1 MRFVPEGFA
10 PSAGAR
16 GAAPE
21 PARRGAGGS
30 GGLWGGPG
38 GCWGGSAGP
47 VPSRPVLAFA
57 PLLGS
62 FASPPRAARLAAAG
76 GAPGLR
82 RSLLRGRSLGG
93 RGGNGGSGG
102 PRGGAGGRR
111 GAAPLLPC
119 PWGPRGARGSGGG
132 GPPRAESGARRGHRG
147 IPEPRSPGALSPW
160 GGRARPALLPW
171 LHPSSPPSIAASL
184 LPSGAAP
191 AAKLLPVPRRGPR
204 KAAAGPG
211 SEAGSGRGR
220 PAARCGGER
229 RGCAGGVR
237 EAAAGGLG

>member
-21 PARRGAGGS
+21 PARRGAGDS

-62 FASPPRAARLAAAG
+62 FGSPPRAARLAAAG

-82 RSLLRGRSLGG
+82 RSLLRGRSLGAGGETAGAEGPEGERGDGGERPRCCRARGGPAGLGAEAGAAPPGRRAG
-93 RGGNGGSGG
+93 RGGGTAASPSPALPERF
-102 PRGGAGGRR
+102 PRGAGEPVLPSFPGSIPPRLHPSLPPCFPPERLRRRSCCRCPGGGRGRRRRGRGARR
-111 GAAPLLPC
+111 GAA
-119 PWGPRGARGSGGG
+119 GGG
-132 GPPRAESGARRGHRG
+132 RR
-147 IPEPRSPGALSPW
+147 PGA
-160 GGRARPALLPW
+160 A
-171 LHPSSPPSIAASL
+171 
-184 LPSGAAP
+184 
-191 AAKLLPVPRRGPR
+191 
-204 KAAAGPG
+204 
-211 SEAGSGRGR
+211 GRGGD
-220 PAARCGGER
+220 A
-229 RGCAGGVR
+229 R